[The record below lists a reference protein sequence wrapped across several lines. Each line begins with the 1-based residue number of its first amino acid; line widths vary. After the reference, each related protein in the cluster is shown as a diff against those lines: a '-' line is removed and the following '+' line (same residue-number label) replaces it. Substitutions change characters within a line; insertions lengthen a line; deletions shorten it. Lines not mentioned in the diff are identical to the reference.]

1 MQILKVS
8 NSWLDTSN
16 GTHDMA
22 MQYGYEKSTAYLY
35 QKQKSCRGSA
45 PLYLDLSHDVF

>member
-8 NSWLDTSN
+8 SSWLDTSN

-35 QKQKSCRGSA
+35 QKQKSCRGIA
-45 PLYLDLSHDVF
+45 PLNLDLSHDVF